1 MPKAGSLAPEPPSGS
16 GAGTTPV
23 SENNLTGEFLGWL
36 GGERRAAPKTLET
49 YGRDVLAFL
58 AFCAGHVGGEP
69 GLQMLRELRAADIR
83 AFLTAEAKAGIGNAT
98 RARKLSA
105 LKTFFRFLNKRHG
118 VDNTALALISRPR
131 PKRPLPK
138 ALSAEDAKRVVRE
151 IGEATDTAALQARD
165 EALMMLLYGAGLRI
179 NEALSLNIGDLP
191 ASDGAMRV
199 TGKGNKQRIVP
210 LLPVVR
216 EAIATYLKLHP
227 KSGPDAPLFLG
238 ARGDRLNAGVAQKCL
253 RDFRR
258 LNGLP
263 EHATPHALRHSFA
276 THLLAG
282 GADLRSI
289 QELLG
294 HASLSTTQLYT
305 DVDTQQ
311 LMDVWRKA
319 HPRA

>member
-1 MPKAGSLAPEPPSGS
+1 MVLFYKKELLPSLP
-16 GAGTTPV
+16 
-23 SENNLTGEFLGWL
+23 NLAEDFLSWL
-36 GGERRAAPKTLET
+36 SGERRAAAKTVET
-49 YGRDVLAFL
+49 YGRDTHAFL
-58 AFCAGHVGGEP
+58 AFCAVHIGGEP
-69 GLQMLRELRAADIR
+69 DLAMLRALRLADFR
-83 AFLTAEAKAGIGNAT
+83 AWIAAEAKGGAGNAT

-105 LKTFFRFLNKRHG
+105 IQTFFRFLRKRHG
-118 VDNTALALISRPR
+118 VENPALALITRPR

-138 ALSAEDAKRVVRE
+138 ALSPVDARQVAHD
-151 IGEATDTAALQARD
+151 IGEATDTATIQARD
-165 EALMMLLYGAGLRI
+165 EALMTLLYGAGLRI
-179 NEALSLNIGDLP
+179 NEALSLNIGNLP
-191 ASDGAMRV
+191 AADDALRV

-216 EAIATYLKLHP
+216 SALAEYLKLRP
-227 KSGPDAPLFLG
+227 NPAPGEPLFLG
-238 ARGDRLNAGVAQKCL
+238 ARGGRLNAGVVQKTL

-258 LNGLP
+258 NNGLP

-294 HASLSTTQLYT
+294 HASLSTTQRYT
-305 DVDTQQ
+305 DVDTAQ
-311 LMDVWRKA
+311 LMEVWRNA

>member
-1 MPKAGSLAPEPPSGS
+1 M
-16 GAGTTPV
+16 
-23 SENNLTGEFLGWL
+23 WL
-36 GGERRAAPKTLET
+36 GGERRAAAKTLET

-58 AFCAGHVGGEP
+58 QFCSTHVGGVP
-69 GLQMLRELRAADIR
+69 DLGMLRGLRAADFR
-83 AFLTAEAKAGIGNAT
+83 AWIAAEAKAGVGNAT

-105 LKTFFRFLNKRHG
+105 IKTFFRFLKKRHE
-118 VDNTALALISRPR
+118 VDGTALALISRPR

-138 ALSAEDAKRVVRE
+138 ALSPQDATAVAHD
-151 IGEATDTAALQARD
+151 IGEASDTAMVQARD
-165 EALMMLLYGAGLRI
+165 TALMMLLYGAGLRI
-179 NEALSLNIGDLP
+179 NEALSLNVGDLP
-191 ASDGAMRV
+191 PADDALRV

-210 LLPVVR
+210 VLPAVR
-216 EAIATYLKLHP
+216 EVIAVYLKLHP
-227 KSGPDAPLFLG
+227 NPGRGEPLFVG
-238 ARGDRLNAGVAQKCL
+238 VRGGRLNAGVVQKTL

-294 HASLSTTQLYT
+294 HASLSTTQRYT
-305 DVDTQQ
+305 DVDTGQ
-311 LMDVWRKA
+311 LMEVWRKA

>member
-1 MPKAGSLAPEPPSGS
+1 MSDDLC
-16 GAGTTPV
+16 
-23 SENNLTGEFLGWL
+23 LEFCSWL
-36 GGERRAAPKTLET
+36 GAERRAGAKTVET
-49 YGRDVLAFL
+49 YARDVRAFL
-58 AFCAGHVGGEP
+58 AFIGEHTGEAP
-69 GLQMLRELRAADIR
+69 GLDTLRGLVAGDFR
-83 AFLTAEAKAGIGNAT
+83 AFLAKAAQAGDINAT

-105 LKTFFRFLNKRHG
+105 LKTFFRYLKKRHG
-118 VDNTALALISRPR
+118 VDNIALSLIMRPR

-138 ALSAEDAKRVVRE
+138 ALSPEDAKTVAFD
-151 IGEATDTAALQARD
+151 IGAASDTPALQARD
-165 EALMMLLYGAGLRI
+165 TALMTLLYGAGLRI
-179 NEALSLNIGDLP
+179 NEALLLNIGDMP
-191 ASDGAMRV
+191 AADNALRV

-216 EAIATYLKLHP
+216 EAIAAWLKLHP
-227 KSGPDAPLFLG
+227 KPGRGEPLFVG
-238 ARGDRLNAGVAQKCL
+238 ARGARLNAGVAQKAL

-258 LNGLP
+258 LANLP

-305 DVDTQQ
+305 DVETSQ
-311 LMDVWRKA
+311 LMEVWRLA

>member
-1 MPKAGSLAPEPPSGS
+1 LFLFFKKEALPSLSNLPE
-16 GAGTTPV
+16 
-23 SENNLTGEFLGWL
+23 EFQSWL

-49 YGRDVLAFL
+49 YGRDILAFL
-58 AFCAGHVGGEP
+58 GFCSGHVGGEP
-69 GLQMLRELRAADIR
+69 NLQMLRDLRAADIR
-83 AFLTAEAKAGIGNAT
+83 AWIAAEAKAGVGNTT

-105 LKTFFRFLNKRHG
+105 LKTFYRFLHKRHG
-118 VDNTALALISRPR
+118 VDNTALSLISRPR
-131 PKRPLPK
+131 PKRSLPK
-138 ALSAEDAKRVVRE
+138 ALSPTDATQIAHD
-151 IGEATDTAALQARD
+151 IGEATDTAAIQARD

-179 NEALSLNIGDLP
+179 NEALSLNVGELP
-191 ASDGAMRV
+191 AANDALRV

-210 LLPVVR
+210 LLPAVR
-216 EAIATYLKLHP
+216 DAIAAYLKLHP
-227 KSGPDAPLFLG
+227 NPGPAEPLFVG
-238 ARGDRLNAGVAQKCL
+238 ARGGRLNAGVVQKTL

-294 HASLSTTQLYT
+294 HASLSTTQRYT
-305 DVDTQQ
+305 DVDTAQ
-311 LMDVWRKA
+311 LMEVWRKA